1 MWTVPQ
7 PVLRL
12 VALALLGV
20 AGFAFAM
27 GVIGAEPRGGRLP
40 GEASGSETAVAP
52 VVATD
57 AEALD
62 ENNQSLARRDE
73 PLEEASAE
81 DEAAVAETE
90 ETVETAAVDPQIP
103 ALQVPDEPPD
113 EPPAKA
119 PAPKAPAPKTPAPKA
134 PAAPAPSGDA
144 IGDLVDGL
152 TPSELP
158 PF

>member
-1 MWTVPQ
+1 MWTVSQ

-40 GEASGSETAVAP
+40 GETSGSETAVAP

-62 ENNQSLARRDE
+62 ENNQRLARRNE
-73 PLEEASAE
+73 PLEDAAVK
-81 DEAAVAETE
+81 DEATVVATE
-90 ETVETAAVDPQIP
+90 DTVETASADPQIP
-103 ALQVPDEPPD
+103 ALQVPDEPPAPRP
-113 EPPAKA
+113 PPAKA
-119 PAPKAPAPKTPAPKA
+119 PAPKA

>member
-27 GVIGAEPRGGRLP
+27 GLIGAEPRGGRLP

-62 ENNQSLARRDE
+62 ENNQRLATRDA
-73 PLEEASAE
+73 PLDDAAAE
-81 DEAAVAETE
+81 DEASAAATE
-90 ETVETAAVDPQIP
+90 ETVETAAADPQVP
-103 ALQVPDEPPD
+103 ALQVPDEPP
-113 EPPAKA
+113 AQA

-134 PAAPAPSGDA
+134 PTAPAPGGDA

>member
-40 GEASGSETAVAP
+40 GEAPGSGETVAP

-57 AEALD
+57 AQALD

-73 PLEEASAE
+73 PLDEAAE
-81 DEAAVAETE
+81 DEAPAATAK
-90 ETVETAAVDPQIP
+90 ETVETASVDPQIP
-103 ALQVPDEPPD
+103 ALQVPDEPPAQA
-113 EPPAKA
+113 PAPKA
-119 PAPKAPAPKTPAPKA
+119 PAPKAPAPKAPPAPT
-134 PAAPAPSGDA
+134 PSGDA

>member
-52 VVATD
+52 VAATD

-62 ENNQSLARRDE
+62 ENNQSLAKRDE
-73 PLEEASAE
+73 PLQDPAAE
-81 DEAAVAETE
+81 DEATAAAED
-90 ETVETAAVDPQIP
+90 TVETASADPQIP
-103 ALQVPDEPPD
+103 ALQVPDEPP
-113 EPPAKA
+113 A
-119 PAPKAPAPKTPAPKA
+119 KAPAPKTPAPKTPA
-134 PAAPAPSGDA
+134 PKAPTAPAPSGDA

>member
-20 AGFAFAM
+20 AGVAFAM

-40 GEASGSETAVAP
+40 GEASGSETAAAP

-62 ENNQSLARRDE
+62 ENNQRLARRNE
-73 PLEEASAE
+73 PLEDEAAE
-81 DEAAVAETE
+81 DEATAAATE
-90 ETVETAAVDPQIP
+90 ETVETAAADPQIP
-103 ALQVPDEPPD
+103 ALQVPD

-134 PAAPAPSGDA
+134 PAAPPPSGDA

>member
-20 AGFAFAM
+20 AGIAFAL

-40 GEASGSETAVAP
+40 GEASGSEASVAP

-62 ENNQSLARRDE
+62 ENNQSLARR
-73 PLEEASAE
+73 EAPVE
-81 DEAAVAETE
+81 DEAGESGATVAATETA
-90 ETVETAAVDPQIP
+90 VETASADPQIP
-103 ALQVPDEPPD
+103 ALQVPDEPPAQRP
-113 EPPAKA
+113 PPA
-119 PAPKAPAPKTPAPKA
+119 KTPAPKA

>member
-52 VVATD
+52 VVAAD

-62 ENNQSLARRDE
+62 ENNQSLAKRDE
-73 PLEEASAE
+73 PPQDPAAE
-81 DEAAVAETE
+81 DESTAAAAED
-90 ETVETAAVDPQIP
+90 TVETASADPQIP
-103 ALQVPDEPPD
+103 ALQVPDEPP
-113 EPPAKA
+113 PA
-119 PAPKAPAPKTPAPKA
+119 KAPAPKTPAPKTPA
-134 PAAPAPSGDA
+134 PKAPPAPAPSGDA

>member
-20 AGFAFAM
+20 AGIAFAM

-40 GEASGSETAVAP
+40 GEAPSSGDAVAP

-57 AEALD
+57 ARALD
-62 ENNQSLARRDE
+62 ENNRDIAARDAAIE
-73 PLEEASAE
+73 NEAT
-81 DEAAVAETE
+81 EAAATVAAAEP
-90 ETVETAAVDPQIP
+90 TVETAAADPQIP
-103 ALQVPDEPPD
+103 ALQVPDEPVAPRP
-113 EPPAKA
+113 PPAKA
-119 PAPKAPAPKTPAPKA
+119 PAPKAPPT
-134 PAAPAPSGDA
+134 PAPSGDA

>member
-40 GEASGSETAVAP
+40 GEASGSGTAVAP
-52 VVATD
+52 VVAAD

-62 ENNQSLARRDE
+62 ENNQSLAKRDE
-73 PLEEASAE
+73 PPQDPAAE
-81 DEAAVAETE
+81 DEAAAED
-90 ETVETAAVDPQIP
+90 TVETASADPQIP
-103 ALQVPDEPPD
+103 ALQVPDEPP
-113 EPPAKA
+113 PA
-119 PAPKAPAPKTPAPKA
+119 KAPAPKTPAPKTPA
-134 PAAPAPSGDA
+134 PKAPPAPAPSGDA